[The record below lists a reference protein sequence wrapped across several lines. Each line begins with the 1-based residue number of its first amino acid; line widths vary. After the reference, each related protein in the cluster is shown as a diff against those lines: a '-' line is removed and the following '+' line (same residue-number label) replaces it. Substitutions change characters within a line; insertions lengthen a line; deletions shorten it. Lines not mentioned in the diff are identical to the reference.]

1 MRLKDKVAIVTGSS
15 RGIGRAIAVAMAKE
29 GAKVVVNGENQA
41 VMAEMDET
49 VALIKEFG
57 GEVISVKANI
67 ADYQQVE
74 MLAQETINAFG
85 RVDILVNNAGITR
98 DGMLHKMSVHQWN
111 EVINI
116 NLNGVFNCTRVV
128 GAMMRNQ
135 RSGNIINISS
145 VVGLYGNV
153 GQTNYSATKG
163 AVISMMKTWAK
174 ELGCK
179 GIRSNAIA
187 PGFIATEMVEA
198 MPETVLDKIKK
209 SVPMGRLGTAEEIAN
224 VAVFLSSDEA
234 SYINGVVIRVDG
246 GLYT

>member
-57 GEVISVKANI
+57 GEVISVKADI
-67 ADYQQVE
+67 ADYQQVG

-174 ELGCK
+174 ELGGK

-198 MPETVLDKIKK
+198 MPEAVLDKIKK

-234 SYINGVVIRVDG
+234 SYINGEVIRVDG